1 MFAHEKKDAFVYAGK
16 SIQLQHQAFTFDRV
30 FSPAASTREVYEKI
44 GRPIIQQIVQG
55 YNGIVIA
62 YGQTRQTYTMSGGSN
77 SPGLIGHSAHELF
90 GLLTEAD
97 CTVTASYLEIYN

>member
-1 MFAHEKKDAFVYAGK
+1 M
-16 SIQLQHQAFTFDRV
+16 
-30 FSPAASTREVYEKI
+30 
-44 GRPIIQQIVQG
+44 QG

-97 CTVTASYLEIYN
+97 CTVTASYLEIYNEVVFDLLQASASHLKIR